1 MAIDDRQKIRARI
14 YTNLVNA
21 PGYVETPN
29 VISFS
34 VRRARKQMS
43 ATFSASI
50 KIRHGDLVS
59 DPRDSEIVI
68 EAGDIN
74 KGGLKTIFTGI
85 VEKCVIQPVRSDASK
100 IILNMSGRDYMS
112 TLEGQKINRR
122 LRTYRSSG
130 GLPAERWAVVTGITA
145 RSTPRLEKF
154 KEKLTSPQ
162 PKAILNMPKLQLDT
176 TPEAFR
182 LRNDVSKLLPSS
194 TVGSLSITKIVDAD
208 TTTEEGG

>member
-1 MAIDDRQKIRARI
+1 MALDEQAIRARI
-14 YTNLVNA
+14 DTNLIEP
-21 PGYVETPN
+21 PGYVTTPN

-50 KIRHGDLVS
+50 KINHDDLVS
-59 DPRDSEIVI
+59 DPRDSNIVI
-68 EAGDIN
+68 RAGYKN
-74 KGGLKTIFTGI
+74 SLKIIFTGI

-122 LRTYRSSG
+122 LRTYKSG
-130 GLPAERWAVVTGITA
+130 ESPAERWGVITGITS
-145 RSTPRLEKF
+145 RSTPRIEKF
-154 KEKLTSPQ
+154 KEKIIDPQ

-182 LRNDVSKLLPSS
+182 LRNDVNKSLPSS
-194 TVGSLSITKIVDAD
+194 TVGSLQITKIADAD